1 LFKFKRVSLLVA
13 FVYLAYLAKSAM
25 GINISKQYSIP
36 NVFKVPLKAI
46 EHQIPG
52 KDKKKAKIYRHAGTK
67 PVKSPVRHRRTF
79 KNINRA

>member
-1 LFKFKRVSLLVA
+1 
-13 FVYLAYLAKSAM
+13 M
-25 GINISKQYSIP
+25 GINISKQYSVP

-52 KDKKKAKIYRHAGTK
+52 KDKKKAKIYRHAGSK
-67 PVKSPVRHRRTF
+67 PVKPHVRHRRTL